1 MPHGVL
7 LQQLEMPWLFK
18 DTNTTHIHPQK
29 ETEVLL
35 LHHLNAKSPKL
46 IHVQIT
52 ICIKEFGKCNA
63 EVGLSLHSCANQKK
77 SAQSNW
83 I

>member
-1 MPHGVL
+1 MGL
-7 LQQLEMPWLFK
+7 LQQSEMPWLFK

-46 IHVQIT
+46 KHIYKLQYVS
-52 ICIKEFGKCNA
+52 K
-63 EVGLSLHSCANQKK
+63 SLV
-77 SAQSNW
+77 SAMQRLV
-83 I
+83 

>member
-1 MPHGVL
+1 MGL

-35 LHHLNAKSPKL
+35 LHHLNAKSPQNMYTNYNMYQR
-46 IHVQIT
+46 V
-52 ICIKEFGKCNA
+52 
-63 EVGLSLHSCANQKK
+63 
-77 SAQSNW
+77 W
-83 I
+83 

>member
-1 MPHGVL
+1 MPHGVP

-18 DTNTTHIHPQK
+18 DTNTTHNHPQK

-46 IHVQIT
+46 RHMYKLQYVS
-52 ICIKEFGKCNA
+52 KFGKCNA
-63 EVGLSLHSCANQKK
+63 EVGLSLHSCANKK
-77 SAQSNW
+77 SAQSN
-83 I
+83 